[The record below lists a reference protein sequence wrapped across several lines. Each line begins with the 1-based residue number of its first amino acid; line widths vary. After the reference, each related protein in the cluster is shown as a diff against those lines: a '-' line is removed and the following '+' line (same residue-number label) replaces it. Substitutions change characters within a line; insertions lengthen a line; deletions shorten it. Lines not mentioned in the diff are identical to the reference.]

1 MTSNTKAHVAAFSA
15 NLIYGVNFSVAKIVM
30 PDMIKPAGFVLLR
43 VFFATLLFFLMRFLY
58 KVSIQKMERKDV
70 FRFFLLGL
78 FGVAINQLLFFE
90 GLSLTSNINAA
101 LIMTSNPVMVVL
113 IAGILISER
122 ITLIRLIGIL
132 LGVIG
137 AVSLITMS
145 QKHGVGS
152 FSGDLM
158 IFINAASYAVF
169 IVMVKPMMKKYDP
182 WFVLSWTFFFG
193 LLIVTPFG
201 FTDVLAIQWQAFDL
215 IHWSAII
222 FVIFFTTFLAYLLNT
237 LALKELSPAIVSY
250 YIYLQP
256 IFATLITLYIMH
268 EPIKWIHAFACVLI
282 FTGVYLVSNPTFGK
296 AKS

>member
-1 MTSNTKAHVAAFSA
+1 MTSNTKAHLAVFSA
-15 NLIYGVNFSVAKIVM
+15 NLIYGVNYSIAKIVM
-30 PDMIKPAGFVLLR
+30 PDLIKPAGFVVLR

-58 KVSIQKMERKDV
+58 KVSFQKMERKDV

-122 ITLIRLIGIL
+122 ITMVRLIGIL

-145 QKHGVGS
+145 QNHGVGS

-201 FTDVLAIQWQAFDL
+201 LTDVLAIQWQAFDL

-237 LALKELSPAIVSY
+237 LALNELSPAIVSY

>member
-1 MTSNTKAHVAAFSA
+1 MTSKTKAHIAAFSA
-15 NLIYGVNFSVAKIVM
+15 NLIYGANFSIAKIVM
-30 PDMIKPAGFVLLR
+30 PGMIRPNGFILLR
-43 VFFATLLFFLMRFLY
+43 VFFATVLFFIMRFLY
-58 KVSIQKMERKDV
+58 RIAIQKMERKDV
-70 FRFFLLGL
+70 IRFFLLGL
-78 FGVAINQLLFFE
+78 FGVAINQLLFFQ

-113 IAGILISER
+113 IAGILIKER
-122 ITLIRLIGIL
+122 ITLVRLIGIV

-145 QKHGVGS
+145 KSHGVGS
-152 FSGDLM
+152 FSGDSM

-193 LLIVTPFG
+193 LLIVIPFG
-201 FTDVLAIQWQAFDL
+201 FSDVLAIQWSQFNAV
-215 IHWSAII
+215 HWSAII

-256 IFATLITLYIMH
+256 IFATIITLYIMH
-268 EPIKWIHAFACVLI
+268 DSVKWIHAFACVLI

>member
-1 MTSNTKAHVAAFSA
+1 MNKKKAHLAAFTA
-15 NLIYGVNFSVAKIVM
+15 NLIYGANFSIAKLIM
-30 PDMIKPAGFVLLR
+30 PGMIRPNAFILLR
-43 VFFATLLFFLMRFLY
+43 VVFATLLFFFMYQFT
-58 KVSIQKMERKDV
+58 KSGEKIERRDY

-78 FGVAINQLLFFE
+78 FGVAINQLLFFQ

-101 LIMTSNPVMVVL
+101 LIMTSNPVMVML
-113 IAGILISER
+113 FAGILIGER
-122 ITLIRLIGIL
+122 ITLLRITGIFLGIL
-132 LGVIG
+132 G
-137 AVSLITMS
+137 AGTLIFSNKTT
-145 QKHGVGS
+145 GTGS
-152 FSGDLM
+152 FTGDLF

-193 LLIVTPFG
+193 LLIVAPFG
-201 FTDVLAIQWQAFDL
+201 FADILAIQWEAFTA

>member
-1 MTSNTKAHVAAFSA
+1 MTSKTKAHLAVFSA
-15 NLIYGVNFSVAKIVM
+15 NLIYGANYNIAKVVM
-30 PDMIKPAGFVLLR
+30 PELIQPNGFVLLR
-43 VFFATLLFFLMRFLY
+43 VFFATLLFFFMRILY
-58 KVSIQKMERKDV
+58 KSSVTKMDRKDV

-78 FGVAINQLLFFE
+78 FGVAINQLLFFQ

-101 LIMTSNPVMVVL
+101 LIMTSNPVIVVL

-137 AVSLITMS
+137 AVSLITLS
-145 QKHGVGS
+145 QSHGVGS

-182 WFVLSWTFFFG
+182 WFVLCWTFFFG
-193 LLIVTPFG
+193 LLIVIPFG
-201 FTDVLAIQWQAFDL
+201 INDVAAIQWEAFNV

-237 LALKELSPAIVSY
+237 LALKELSTAVVSY

-256 IFATLITLYIMH
+256 IFATIITLYIMH
-268 EPIKWIHAFACVLI
+268 EPVKWIHAVACVLI